1 VPQLPWR
8 GYSSR
13 KNKKQRRSPKRKNNF
28 GLIHF
33 NIEIVNWSQGTETL
47 NMQNKHKQHRD
58 GEMKRPPELKQHFL
72 GMGSVIPALVILA
85 VLASGWHHSQQAE
98 ALPSASPMVES
109 GTANSPSTLAEAK
122 ADWQKLQGKWT
133 RPDGGYILE
142 IRNVDDSGKMDAG
155 YFNPKSIHVAKAE
168 ATRVG
173 GILRVFIE
181 LRDENYPGS
190 TYTLTY
196 DPASDQ
202 LKGIYFQALQKQS
215 YEVVFVRTKRG
226 NT

>member
-1 VPQLPWR
+1 
-8 GYSSR
+8 
-13 KNKKQRRSPKRKNNF
+13 
-28 GLIHF
+28 
-33 NIEIVNWSQGTETL
+33 
-47 NMQNKHKQHRD
+47 MQNNHKKHRN
-58 GEMKRPPELKQHFL
+58 GSLKRPPELKQCVL
-72 GMGSVIPALVILA
+72 SMGSVILGLAIVA
-85 VLASGWHHSQQAE
+85 VLAAGWHQSQQAE
-98 ALPSASPMVES
+98 ALPAASPIVES
-109 GTANSPSTLAEAK
+109 GAANSSNPLAEAK
-122 ADWQKLQGKWT
+122 ADWQKLHGKWT
-133 RPDGGYILE
+133 RPDGGYILD
-142 IRNVDDSGKMDAG
+142 IRKVDDSGKMDAG

-181 LRDENYPGS
+181 LRDVNYPGS

-196 DPASDQ
+196 DPGSDQ

>member
-1 VPQLPWR
+1 
-8 GYSSR
+8 
-13 KNKKQRRSPKRKNNF
+13 
-28 GLIHF
+28 
-33 NIEIVNWSQGTETL
+33 
-47 NMQNKHKQHRD
+47 
-58 GEMKRPPELKQHFL
+58 MKRPPELKQHFL
-72 GMGSVIPALVILA
+72 GMWSVILA
-85 VLASGWHHSQQAE
+85 LAIAAVLAAGWHHSQQAE
-98 ALPSASPMVES
+98 ALPAALPIVAFGAS
-109 GTANSPSTLAEAK
+109 TSPTTLAEAK
-122 ADWQKLQGKWT
+122 PEWEKLLGKWT

-142 IRNVDDSGKMDAG
+142 IKKVDDSGKMDAG

-181 LRDENYPGS
+181 LRDVNYPGS

-196 DPASDQ
+196 DPGSDQ

-215 YEVVFVRTKRG
+215 YEVVFERTKGR

>member
-1 VPQLPWR
+1 M
-8 GYSSR
+8 
-13 KNKKQRRSPKRKNNF
+13 K
-28 GLIHF
+28 
-33 NIEIVNWSQGTETL
+33 
-47 NMQNKHKQHRD
+47 MQNKHKQHRD
-58 GEMKRPPELKQHFL
+58 GGLKRPPELRQNILSK
-72 GMGSVIPALVILA
+72 GSVIPALAIVALLA
-85 VLASGWHHSQQAE
+85 AGWHHSQQAD
-98 ALPSASPMVES
+98 AMQSPSRIVES
-109 GTANSPSTLAEAK
+109 GTAISPTPLAEAK
-122 ADWQKLQGKWT
+122 TDWQPLQGKWT

-142 IRNVDDSGKMDAG
+142 IKKVDDSGKMDAG

-196 DPASDQ
+196 DPGSDQ
-202 LKGIYFQALQKQS
+202 MKGIYFQALQKQS